1 MTFKIYDILASLI
14 PGFLV
19 LIILFYLIGIDF
31 DKDLIIPYT
40 AIAFFIGFIVN
51 TLSSWLED
59 LYYLTWKGKPS
70 SRLINGKGI
79 WKVKFYHSS
88 EIKIL
93 LKKETLNTKPSDD
106 ELFGIA
112 MRHANAS
119 KDNRVEDFN
128 SSYAFS
134 RSLLTCILISVILL
148 FFKERT
154 NWYYYVISFPLL
166 FIVWLRCKQRAY
178 YYAKEVLNT
187 YLKAKQQ

>member
-1 MTFKIYDILASLI
+1 MNFKIYDILSSLI

-19 LIILFYLIGIDF
+19 LIIIFYLLGFDF

-40 AIAFFIGFIVN
+40 ATAFFIGYIVN

-59 LYYLTWKGKPS
+59 FYYLTWKGKPS
-70 SRLINGKGI
+70 SRLLKGLNI

-88 EIKIL
+88 EIRIL
-93 LKKETLNTKPSDD
+93 LKKETSNQNPTDD

-112 MRHANAS
+112 MRHSNSS

-134 RSLLTCILISVILL
+134 RSILTCILISTILL
-148 FFKERT
+148 CFKEYG
-154 NWYYYVISFPLL
+154 NWYFYVISIPLL
-166 FIVWLRCKQRAY
+166 FVVWLRCKQRAY
-178 YYAKEVLNT
+178 YYAKEVLIN
-187 YLKAKQQ
+187 YLKIKRP